1 MEGSLSVYLV
11 GGPVRDA
18 LLGAPLKDLDF
29 AVEGDAPAVAR
40 ELADEVGGR
49 VLTHPQFGTA
59 TLVLADCRVDLATAR
74 QELYPHPG
82 ALPQV
87 APGTISDDLARRDF
101 SINSLALPLAEHHPQ
116 VLDPHGGVGDLE
128 QGLVRTLHRNSFVD
142 DATRIFRAV
151 RYEQR
156 LGFRIEGETLAQLQD
171 ATSRGYLATISG
183 DRIRHELERI
193 FHEERPD
200 LALQRASQLGILAAV
215 HPSLGYA
222 FGVLPHFDPD
232 RIGAPGEGTEPL
244 AYLACLVYHLSPEE
258 GESVAHRFNLPS
270 SWAKVVRDAIQLQQ
284 RGAEL
289 ATPGLSRSQV
299 WRLVEGLAP
308 AAVLAATHL
317 SDSPLAAQRLEQYL
331 KELRFIVP
339 TLNGRD
345 LLEIGVPP
353 GPLMGQILDQLRAAK
368 LDRQVSTDEEERL
381 LVRKLL
387 ATQGG

>member
-1 MEGSLSVYLV
+1 V

-18 LLGAPLKDLDF
+18 LLGATIKDLDF
-29 AVEGDAPAVAR
+29 AVVGDAPAVAR

-59 TLVLADCRVDLATAR
+59 TLLLADCRVDLATAR

-82 ALPQV
+82 ALPEV
-87 APGTISDDLARRDF
+87 APGAISDDLSRRDF
-101 SINSLALPLAEHHPQ
+101 SINSLALPLAERHPQ

-128 QGLVRTLHRNSFVD
+128 RGLVRTLHRNSFVD
-142 DATRIFRAV
+142 DPTRIFRAV

-156 LGFRIEGETLAQLQD
+156 LGFRIEEETLAQLQD
-171 ATSRGYLATISG
+171 ALSRGYLASISG

-215 HPSLGYA
+215 HPSLGHPM
-222 FGVLPHFDPD
+222 GLLPHFDPD
-232 RIGAPGEGTEPL
+232 CIGAPGAGTEPL
-244 AYLACLVYHLSPEE
+244 AYLACLAYHLSPEQ
-258 GESVAHRFNLPS
+258 GESVAHRLNLPRP
-270 SWAKVVRDAIQLQQ
+270 WAEVVRDAIHLRQ

-289 ATPGLSRSQV
+289 ATPALSRSQM

-308 AAVLAATHL
+308 AAVLAAAHL
-317 SDSPLAAQRLEQYL
+317 SDSPLAAQRLEQYV

-339 TLNGRD
+339 ALNGRD
-345 LLEIGVPP
+345 LLEMGVPT
-353 GPLMGQILDQLRAAK
+353 GPLVGQILDQLRDAK
-368 LDRQVSTDEEERL
+368 LDRQVSTEGEERQ

-387 ATQGG
+387 AIQRG

>member
-1 MEGSLSVYLV
+1 MEGDLPIFLV

-87 APGTISDDLARRDF
+87 APGAISDDLARRDF

-156 LGFRIEGETLAQLQD
+156 LGFRIEEETLAQLQD
-171 ATSRGYLATISG
+171 ATSRGYLAAISG

-215 HPSLGYA
+215 HPFLGHA
-222 FGVLPHFDPD
+222 MELLPHLDP
-232 RIGAPGEGTEPL
+232 ATGEGTEPL

-258 GESVAHRFNLPS
+258 GESVAHRLNLPS
-270 SWAKVVRDAIQLQQ
+270 SWAAVVRDAIQLQQ

-331 KELRFIVP
+331 RELRFIVP

-368 LDRQVSTDEEERL
+368 LDRQVSTDEEERR

-387 ATQGG
+387 ATQKG